1 MEKKKIKWA
10 SRKGEK
16 ASEQE
21 EVRTLLPDNGW
32 MLGREAPGD
41 EMRSSPVRRL
51 RRRDTP
57 E

>member
-1 MEKKKIKWA
+1 MEKNKIKWA

-32 MLGREAPGD
+32 TLGREAPGD